1 MRLIDADALLSHQI
15 EANRMGAMLVVRIG
29 HILRAPTIE
38 TQLTWVKTL
47 DRLPTAA
54 DANANGLVA
63 TCYRDE
69 WDCFSRFEKWC
80 DVCAVENLYWHRL
93 LKAPEVESDK
103 G

>member
-1 MRLIDADALLSHQI
+1 M
-15 EANRMGAMLVVRIG
+15 
-29 HILRAPTIE
+29 
-38 TQLTWVKTL
+38 KTL
-47 DRLPTAA
+47 DRLPTKA

-93 LKAPEVESDK
+93 LKAPEVENDNRDEANTLLNILYEHLENGALDYMEDGTLDALDMAIVIMNS
-103 G
+103 